1 MDVSEKSPANYGT
14 AVILCGIFGVIGIHH
29 FYLRN
34 YLHGIADLCL
44 FLLFLVL
51 LSQDRVGLA
60 YMVLMIDALHTV
72 IVFYRL
78 ITEQARDGSG
88 RLVKL
93 K

>member
-1 MDVSEKSPANYGT
+1 MDASDKSTANYGT
-14 AVILCGIFGVIGIHH
+14 AVILCGVFGVIGLHH

-34 YLHGIADLCL
+34 YLHGFVDLGL
-44 FLLFLVL
+44 FVLFIVL
-51 LSQDRVGLA
+51 LMEGRPGFA
-60 YMVLMIDALHTV
+60 YMVLMVDALHTI

-78 ITEQARDGSG
+78 ITEQARDGDG